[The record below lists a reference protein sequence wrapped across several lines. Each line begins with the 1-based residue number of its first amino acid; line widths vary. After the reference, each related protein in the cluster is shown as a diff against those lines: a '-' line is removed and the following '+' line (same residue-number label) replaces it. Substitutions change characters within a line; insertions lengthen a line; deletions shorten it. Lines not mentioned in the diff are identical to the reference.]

1 MSVSVARESGLLLR
15 RGNIIVHPSLNLLSK
30 AAFLHRRVVGAGEA
44 PGALLRLAR
53 RTCLPRNGPI
63 SSSASSSSS
72 TMNLMTRAAIPDSSA
87 MIQSGYNRFRCAV
100 ASLLPSLAV
109 WLIKRTFQPS
119 IIRKKRKTGFL
130 VRQRTVGGRRTLN
143 RRAHK
148 GRWRLGGGI

>member
-1 MSVSVARESGLLLR
+1 MSVSVARASGLFFR
-15 RGNIIVHPSLNLLSK
+15 RGILGSPLNAPLPSK
-30 AAFLHRRVVGAGEA
+30 AAFLHSRVVGAGDA
-44 PGALLRLAR
+44 PGALLLRLAS
-53 RTCLPRNGPI
+53 RTCLPRNDPI
-63 SSSASSSSS
+63 SFSSSS
-72 TMNLMTRAAIPDSSA
+72 TMNLMARAAIPESSA
-87 MIQSGYNRFRCAV
+87 LIQSGYNRFRCAV